1 MKSTKNIIPIL
12 LKNTLTN
19 KKDVFISRKKNT
31 VTMYNCGPTV
41 YDYAHIGNLR
51 AYVFADSL
59 RRILEYNGYEVKQV
73 INITD
78 VGHLTSDADEGE
90 DKIES
95 GAKREGLKV
104 NKIIKRYT
112 DAFFEDLKKLNINID
127 KIIFPKATEH
137 IQEQIIFIQT
147 LEEKGYTYKT
157 TDGVYFDTSLIND
170 YGKLGD
176 INTKNLKE
184 GARIKKNKEKRNAAD
199 FALWKFSPSYE
210 KIKEKRQQE
219 WSSPW
224 GIGFPGWHIECS
236 AMSMKHLGKQID
248 IHTGGVDHISVHHNN
263 EIAQTESVIGKQFAN
278 YWMHNEHITIEGQKI
293 SKSVGNTIYLRN
305 IIARGFSPLS
315 LRYWFLTSHY
325 NTRANFTWDAL
336 EGAHGALFK
345 LHRYFIEEYGV
356 GEGIVNKEYQKKF
369 QTFINDDLDTPK
381 VIALIWDMLKDDNI
395 SKKDKRSTMLDFD
408 KALGFGFLES
418 NKKLLEMLKNKGKK
432 LSVGELPIEIK
443 KLADE
448 REKARAEKDFKK
460 ADEIRANLKKK
471 GYEIKDTDK
480 GVEIAI
486 K

>member
-59 RRILEYNGYEVKQV
+59 RRVLEYNGYEVKQ
-73 INITD
+73 
-78 VGHLTSDADEGE
+78 E
-90 DKIES
+90 
-95 GAKREGLKV
+95 
-104 NKIIKRYT
+104 
-112 DAFFEDLKKLNINID
+112 LNINID

-184 GARIKKNKEKRNAAD
+184 GARVKKNKEKRNAAD

-248 IHTGGVDHISVHHNN
+248 IHTG
-263 EIAQTESVIGKQFAN
+263 
-278 YWMHNEHITIEGQKI
+278 
-293 SKSVGNTIYLRN
+293 
-305 IIARGFSPLS
+305 
-315 LRYWFLTSHY
+315 
-325 NTRANFTWDAL
+325 
-336 EGAHGALFK
+336 
-345 LHRYFIEEYGV
+345 
-356 GEGIVNKEYQKKF
+356 
-369 QTFINDDLDTPK
+369 
-381 VIALIWDMLKDDNI
+381 
-395 SKKDKRSTMLDFD
+395 
-408 KALGFGFLES
+408 
-418 NKKLLEMLKNKGKK
+418 
-432 LSVGELPIEIK
+432 
-443 KLADE
+443 
-448 REKARAEKDFKK
+448 
-460 ADEIRANLKKK
+460 
-471 GYEIKDTDK
+471 
-480 GVEIAI
+480 
-486 K
+486 